1 MYILDKVIDK
11 IDTDLHYMI
20 SHTGQHSSFS
30 SSIPWKFKI
39 SCIKKSHYHCA
50 KKTCL
55 SKEKFNSQ
63 IDKIKLFMCGTAIH
77 LRLVILL
84 SSNLEIILTQTYIK
98 RQITKRKMSGL
109 DYLILDM

>member
-63 IDKIKLFMCGTAIH
+63 IDKIKLFMRGTAIH
-77 LRLVILL
+77 IRLVILL
-84 SSNLEIILTQTYIK
+84 SSNLEIILTQT
-98 RQITKRKMSGL
+98 
-109 DYLILDM
+109 